1 MTIALCVAL
10 CMAIAIASLVSY
22 LEGIGENLWAAGV
35 LAATLIA
42 GWSFVIYMSLQDAA

>member
-1 MTIALCVAL
+1 MTIALCIAL
-10 CMAIAIASLVSY
+10 SMAIVIASLVSY

-35 LAATLIA
+35 LALVLIA